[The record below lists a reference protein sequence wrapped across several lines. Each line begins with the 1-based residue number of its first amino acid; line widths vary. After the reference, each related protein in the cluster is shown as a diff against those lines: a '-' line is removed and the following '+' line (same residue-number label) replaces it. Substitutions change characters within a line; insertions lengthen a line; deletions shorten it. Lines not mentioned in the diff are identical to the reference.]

1 MTERMRPRDAACRW
15 IGTTLVPAQDDEG
28 VVKRLLIAVLLGAAA
43 NALAAD
49 SPGSGLDHF
58 EKKVRPLLAERCYQ
72 CHSARAATVFGELRL
87 DSAAALERG
96 GRSGPAVVPGDPESS
111 RLILAVRHESGLTA
125 MPPDGKLSDA
135 QINDL
140 TEWIRIGAPWPQRER
155 NERSA
160 TAQAPEAAVGHWA
173 WQPLS
178 EAQPPSVEDARW
190 PKGDIDRFVLAKQEE
205 SGLSPVGA
213 ADRHTLLRRLA
224 LDLTGLPPSP
234 EQVRGLETE
243 PWQSFLEAAVD
254 GYLASPAFGERWGR
268 HWLDLAGYADT
279 LGLGRRIPSP
289 HAWRYRD
296 YVIDAFNRD
305 KPYDRFVREQV
316 AGDVLEFESDA
327 QRREQIVATGFL
339 AIGPW
344 ALVDQ
349 DKLQLQMDIV
359 DNQLDTLGRAILGV
373 TVGCARCHDHKFDP
387 LPQRDYYALA
397 GIFRSTRTLDARMS
411 GVFSDVHRARLPETT
426 QELRERAEALERWQ
440 EDYAAALSEQQ
451 AAEALVAELKAAVE
465 SAAGD
470 EDSAADSSD
479 LKERLAQARRAAN
492 TSKTEALRILHYAKP
507 APPMALA
514 LADDPE
520 PQNAHI
526 SLGGNP
532 HNLGAEVPRGFLS
545 LVPLPATPK
554 IANRRLIGIGFQ
566 KSSGRLELAQWLTD
580 SDNPLTARV
589 VANRVWHHLFGRGI
603 VGSVDNFGL
612 LGEHPS
618 HPELLDYLA
627 LRLQRLDWSV
637 KALIRE
643 IVLSRTYALAA
654 EHDERAAAADPE
666 NLLLWR
672 SNVRRLEAETIRDAV
687 LAVSGSLDYRSGG
700 PSLPLGSRGSLVMGQ
715 PPLLASSM
723 ELSDSIRFRRTVY
736 LPTLRK
742 SQLSEVDLLNL
753 FDFPDPNTLKGSRDV
768 TTVPTQALYLMNSP
782 FLIKQSKAAARAL
795 LAQNAASEEER
806 VRKFVLRALG
816 RPAASEDIAHAV
828 SFLRDTGAGLGREEA
843 WARYCH
849 AVFAS
854 NEFLFR
860 G

>member
-1 MTERMRPRDAACRW
+1 MTGQMRPRDAARRW

-28 VVKRLLIAVLLGAAA
+28 VVKRLLSAVLLGAAA

-58 EKKVRPLLAERCYQ
+58 EKKIRPLLAERCYQ
-72 CHSARAATVFGELRL
+72 CHSARAATVFGELQL

-111 RLILAVRHESGLTA
+111 RLMLAVRHESGLTA

-140 TEWIRIGAPWPQRER
+140 TEWIRVGAPWPQRER

-160 TAQAPEAAVGHWA
+160 AAQAPEAAVGHWA

-178 EAQPPSVEDARW
+178 EAQPPSVEDSRW

-451 AAEALVAELKAAVE
+451 TAEALVAELKAAVE

-470 EDSAADSSD
+470 EDSAAESSD

-514 LADDPE
+514 LADEPE

-532 HNLGAEVPRGFLS
+532 HSLGAEVPRGFLS
-545 LVPLPATPK
+545 LVPLPAAAK

-589 VANRVWHHLFGRGI
+589 IANRVWHHLFGRGI

-612 LGEHPS
+612 LGERPS

-654 EHDERAAAADPE
+654 EHDERAAATDPE

-672 SNVRRLEAETIRDAV
+672 SHVRRLEAETIRDAV

-715 PPLLASSM
+715 PPLLARSM

-795 LAQNAASEEER
+795 LAQKAASEEER
-806 VRKFVLRALG
+806 VREFVLRALG
-816 RPAASEDIAHAV
+816 RPASSEDVAHAV
-828 SFLRDTGAGLGREEA
+828 SFLRDTGAGLGREQA